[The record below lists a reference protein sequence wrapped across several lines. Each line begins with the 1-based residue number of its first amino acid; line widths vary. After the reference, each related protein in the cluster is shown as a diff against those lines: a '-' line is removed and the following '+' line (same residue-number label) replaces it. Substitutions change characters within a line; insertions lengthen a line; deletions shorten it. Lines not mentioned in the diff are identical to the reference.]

1 MQYADESRKGNPR
14 ARFNRRNLVVD
25 YEDLAALENVT
36 FHVRNLT
43 EVFTGMIWGKPIPLE
58 LPPEPQPVLSDA
70 LHAVAETLRATDDGP
85 RDSAPFD
92 AAVVAVEAILHGIQE
107 LDAGT
112 TSLSPTAA
120 IVIDLKRIL
129 VALRPGTERDS
140 EEPPSPVV

>member
-1 MQYADESRKGNPR
+1 M
-14 ARFNRRNLVVD
+14 
-25 YEDLAALENVT
+25 
-36 FHVRNLT
+36 RNLT

-58 LPPEPQPVLSDA
+58 LPSELRPVLSDA
-70 LHAVAETLRATDDGP
+70 LHAVAETLRATDDSP
-85 RDSAPFD
+85 NDNAPFD
-92 AAVVAVEAILHGIQE
+92 AAVVAVEAILHGMQE
-107 LDAGT
+107 LGAGT